1 MNNDDEFRSEN
12 FELMYHGNGILKMR
26 LRGFIKFAQIPATA
40 TRINE
45 FIHKNQVKY
54 LLVDQRELKVLTK
67 DVQEHILRS
76 IAEMQR
82 MGIERVGIL
91 DPVDV
96 FAKAGIS
103 KVHQESK
110 DTTFD
115 TKHFQTE
122 EECMEWFVKST
133 M

>member
-1 MNNDDEFRSEN
+1 MNNDNEFRSEN
-12 FELMYHGNGILKMR
+12 FELMYHGNGILKMK
-26 LRGFIKFAQIPATA
+26 LRGFMKFAQMPTTYA
-40 TRINE
+40 RIND
-45 FIHKNQVKY
+45 FISKNQVKY

-67 DVQEHILRS
+67 DVQEYILKS
-76 IAEMQR
+76 IADMQR

-96 FAKAGIS
+96 FAKAGTS
-103 KVHQESK
+103 KIHQESK
-110 DTTFD
+110 NTAFD
-115 TKHFQTE
+115 AMHFQTE